1 MLWLTGPRRS
11 DTKPLSLIGGAC
23 ANFFLA
29 FPKGLENHFS
39 TQLSSTLWL
48 RQG

>member
-11 DTKPLSLIGGAC
+11 DSKPLSLIGSAC

-29 FPKGLENHFS
+29 FPKGLENHVS
-39 TQLSSTLWL
+39 AQLSSTQGL
-48 RQG
+48 RKV